1 MTKMTRFRFIPAAL
15 MAAGLVSTL
24 FFSSCG
30 PLGNIADRLG
40 LNSLSSADS
49 AGGAERDDAERD
61 DAERDGILS
70 RFSGAPSEV
79 GEIVYLEGPVSLND
93 QTASIG
99 ESVMDGDVVFVGE
112 GGLAEIEFGE
122 YRILRAS
129 ENARLVIDS
138 ERRTMNLETGGVAV
152 VQSKAPI
159 LSRRKP
165 WMMETPTTI
174 AAVRGTLYY
183 TRVEDSDT
191 TYFCLCNGR
200 IHLEDETGFVD
211 LAANHHKAV
220 RAKRSGG
227 DILYEQAPLLYHDDE
242 GMESL
247 ADMVYVPVDWTQIS
261 F

>member
-1 MTKMTRFRFIPAAL
+1 MTKMTRFRFIPPAL

-40 LNSLSSADS
+40 LDSLPSANS
-49 AGGAERDDAERD
+49 AGGTESGGTEPG
-61 DAERDGILS
+61 GILS
-70 RFSGAPSEV
+70 RFTGAPSEV
-79 GEIVYLEGPVSLND
+79 GEIVYLEGPVSLNGK
-93 QTASIG
+93 TASIG
-99 ESVMDGDVVFVGE
+99 ESVMDGDVVLVGD

-129 ENARLVIDS
+129 EDTRLTIDS
-138 ERRTMNLETGGVAV
+138 AARTINLETGAVAV
-152 VQSKAPI
+152 VQSKARI
-159 LSRRKP
+159 LSRNKP
-165 WMMETPTTI
+165 WMVETPTTI

-183 TRVEDSDT
+183 TRLEDSDT

-200 IHLEDETGFVD
+200 IHLEDEMGFVH
-211 LAANHHKAV
+211 LEANHHKAV

-227 DILYEQAPLLYHDDE
+227 DIIYEQAPLLYHDDE

-247 ADMVYVPVDWTQIS
+247 ADMVYVPVDWTRIPD
-261 F
+261 